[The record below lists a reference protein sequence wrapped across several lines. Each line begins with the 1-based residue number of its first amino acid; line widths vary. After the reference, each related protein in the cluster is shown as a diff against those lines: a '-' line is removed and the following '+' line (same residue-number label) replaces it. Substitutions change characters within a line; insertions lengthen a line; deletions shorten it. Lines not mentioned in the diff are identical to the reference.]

1 MAPRRRGVSGD
12 LGGACAILRKPRRRS
27 ATVRSCRFCLLL
39 RHLGR
44 CRAALRCR
52 RATPASDRDGH
63 EPLLKDC
70 PVIAASRVALLMTVV
85 ATAPAFAQ
93 PRSSVAGATAAGAP
107 ASGAMAMRGPSASP
121 AEAQRSLSPPA
132 YLVDPRT
139 GAVAGGTLSII

>member
-1 MAPRRRGVSGD
+1 M
-12 LGGACAILRKPRRRS
+12 
-27 ATVRSCRFCLLL
+27 
-39 RHLGR
+39 
-44 CRAALRCR
+44 
-52 RATPASDRDGH
+52 
-63 EPLLKDC
+63 
-70 PVIAASRVALLMTVV
+70 IAASRVALLMTVV

-139 GAVAGGTLSII
+139 GAVAGGTLSIIPDGLAGSSKSPQEPAP